1 MAKKKSRSKIV
12 KELDSWFSKF
22 IRLRDSDGE
31 LCTCAT
37 CGVQKPIKQMQAGHF
52 MSRTKYSTRWDEE
65 NVHAQCAGCNMW
77 KQGRQY
83 EMSIYIDQKFYAGK
97 ADELLRKSNTI
108 EKYSDGELIFMTQ
121 HYKAILPK

>member
-12 KELDSWFSKF
+12 KELDSAFSKF
-22 IRLRDSDGE
+22 IRNRDSDGE

-37 CGVQKPIKQMQAGHF
+37 CGVQKPIKEMQAGHF
-52 MSRTKYSTRWDEE
+52 MSRSKYSTRWDES

-83 EMSIYIDQKFYAGK
+83 EMSIYIDQKYHPGK
-97 ADELLRKSNTI
+97 ADELLRKSNRTS
-108 EKYSDGELIFMTQ
+108 KFSDAELLEMIK
-121 HYKAILPK
+121 HYKDLLK

>member
-1 MAKKKSRSKIV
+1 MVKKRSRSKIV
-12 KELDSWFSKF
+12 KELDSAFSKF
-22 IRLRDSDGE
+22 IRNRDSDGE

-52 MSRTKYSTRWDEE
+52 MSRSKYSTRWDEE

-83 EMSIYIDQKFYAGK
+83 EMSIYIDQKYYAGK
-97 ADELLRKSNTI
+97 ADELLRKSNGI
-108 EKYSDGELIFMTQ
+108 EKFSDGELNFMIQ
-121 HYKAILPK
+121 HYKAIL

>member
-12 KELDSWFSKF
+12 KELDSAFSKF
-22 IRLRDSDGE
+22 IRNRDSDGE
-31 LCTCAT
+31 LCTCST

-52 MSRTKYSTRWDEE
+52 MSRSKYSTRWDEE

-83 EMSIYIDQKFYAGK
+83 EMSIYIDQKFYDGK

-108 EKYSDGELIFMTQ
+108 EKFSDGDLIFMTE
-121 HYKAILPK
+121 HYKALLK

>member
-1 MAKKKSRSKIV
+1 MKQKSRSKIV
-12 KELDSWFSKF
+12 KELDSAFSKF
-22 IRLRDSDGE
+22 IRNRDSDGE

-52 MSRTKYSTRWDEE
+52 MSRSKYSTRWDEE

-83 EMSIYIDQKFYAGK
+83 EMSIYIDQKFYDGK

-108 EKYSDGELIFMTQ
+108 EKFSDGDLIFMTE
-121 HYKAILPK
+121 HYKALLK